1 MHDFGFQKKENLKA
15 HANVKI
21 SDAFDW
27 MGWIHFQPWPT
38 RPRIFVTCNR
48 GWKAWWVDLAHWQV
62 NPDWWLWAHTSV
74 GANKKHKEQ
83 LMSSDVASPPFYSA
97 EIGTIPRFKNHVR
110 SVSLCLFFFGTK
122 KKKNL
127 LKSSTLQI
135 YNALDPRPATH
146 SSGPHRYS
154 FWDQDPAIF
163 LINYYWYYFNK

>member
-1 MHDFGFQKKENLKA
+1 MHDFGFQKRENLKA

-74 GANKKHKEQ
+74 GANKKTKNSWCH
-83 LMSSDVASPPFYSA
+83 LMWPVLPSTVQKLAPSQDSKTMY
-97 EIGTIPRFKNHVR
+97 GR
-110 SVSLCLFFFGTK
+110 SLFVCFFWK
-122 KKKNL
+122 RKKKNL

-135 YNALDPRPATH
+135 YNALGPRPTTH

-154 FWDQDPAIF
+154 SWDQDSAIF